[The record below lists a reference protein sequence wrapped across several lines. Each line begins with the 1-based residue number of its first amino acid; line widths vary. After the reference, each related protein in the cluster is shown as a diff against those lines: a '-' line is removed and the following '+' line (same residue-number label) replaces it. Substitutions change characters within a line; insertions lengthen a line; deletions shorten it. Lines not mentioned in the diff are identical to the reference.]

1 MNTLDLG
8 RASQDQELRDHELGA
23 VSGGNEV
30 SRPPSGGQHQRVR
43 FEPVGLGRR
52 CRPSTGTG
60 RTPLLT
66 RGTRHPPPALVRRT
80 QVSMPLCVFVL
91 WVCAKPRLALAASR
105 GFRQGNGRGHDDAQ
119 RIPRTAEE

>member
-8 RASQDQELRDHELGA
+8 RASQDRELRDDELGA
-23 VSGGNEV
+23 VSGGNEGF
-30 SRPPSGGQHQRVR
+30 P
-43 FEPVGLGRR
+43 GLPLGSNINVFGLMGLRWR
-52 CRPSTGTG
+52 YRPSTGTG

-105 GFRQGNGRGHDDAQ
+105 GFR
-119 RIPRTAEE
+119 